1 MTNLKCPYCGS
12 TDTIVR
18 KAGEL
23 NKQLNTDHFTQH
35 TSGVISAD
43 QVLKLIMAILTTGIA
58 LFGFL
63 KEREKRK
70 EEEAKNNAS
79 ILLCKSCNTWEKI

>member
-23 NKQLNTDHFTQH
+23 NKQLNT
-35 TSGVISAD
+35 
-43 QVLKLIMAILTTGIA
+43 LTTLPNIRP
-58 LFGFL
+58 
-63 KEREKRK
+63 E
-70 EEEAKNNAS
+70 
-79 ILLCKSCNTWEKI
+79 

>member
-23 NKQLNTDHFTQH
+23 NEQFNTKNFTQH
-35 TSGVISAD
+35 TSGSISAD
-43 QVLKLIMAILTTGIA
+43 QVLKLITAILATGIA

-63 KEREKRK
+63 KAREKRK
-70 EEEAKNNAS
+70 EEEAKNNSS
-79 ILLCKSCNTWEKI
+79 ILVCKSCNGWKKI